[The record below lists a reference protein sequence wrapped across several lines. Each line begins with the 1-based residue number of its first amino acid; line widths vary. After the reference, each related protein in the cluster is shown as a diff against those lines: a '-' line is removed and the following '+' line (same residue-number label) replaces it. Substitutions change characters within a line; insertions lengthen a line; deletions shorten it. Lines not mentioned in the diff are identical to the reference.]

1 MKEFRDIVNS
11 KRYKRF
17 VYFCTEPGLARKYG
31 VGPTVP
37 SSLPECRNVF
47 YKSKGNDYD
56 IRSLIVADES
66 EDMDLLPQFSSSD
79 VVSVLWRV
87 KLEEDPA
94 RPSQGKHGG
103 MGSANT
109 SVSPDVNRRDNNII
123 SQTSQ
128 TSKHRALNTQTQSD
142 DCRGKRLRPLSHT
155 SKEHS
160 SRFVHFADPTRGQ

>member
-37 SSLPECRNVF
+37 CSLPECRNVF
-47 YKSKGNDYD
+47 YKSKGDDYD

-66 EDMDLLPQFSSSD
+66 EEMDLLPQFSSND

-87 KLEEDPA
+87 KLEEDLA
-94 RPSQGKHGG
+94 HPSQGEHGR
-103 MGSANT
+103 MGSASN
-109 SVSPDVNRRDNNII
+109 SVNLDARRRDSNTI
-123 SQTSQ
+123 SKPQ
-128 TSKHRALNTQTQSD
+128 
-142 DCRGKRLRPLSHT
+142 
-155 SKEHS
+155 
-160 SRFVHFADPTRGQ
+160 RFSNPPK